1 MAAPSKCASR
11 NALIDQPLGEPS
23 KSPSERPT
31 RRVGE
36 SFAYMYEGRDMSH
49 VDDGLIMRM
58 SKMMNVFVFRFRSA
72 SILPDLFLLS
82 MLDLSSYVSIVID
95 GYKQW

>member
-49 VDDGLIMRM
+49 VDDGL
-58 SKMMNVFVFRFRSA
+58 NVKDDERLRFS
-72 SILPDLFLLS
+72 LPLC
-82 MLDLSSYVSIVID
+82 VHIA
-95 GYKQW
+95 